1 MMETVL
7 GLLALG
13 LAAVAVALMV
23 ARARA
28 GKRMEESTR
37 ALMDARR
44 EFGDSIER
52 LYNVVVAQDSDDAS
66 RRSSG
71 RETWAHNGA
80 RPAYPTIKRAA
91 FYGRRRNHVISNA
104 FWSPPHARNLYAAND
119 DWEDEWT
126 VENGGADEYAPSD
139 SWR

>member
-1 MMETVL
+1 MIDIAISLVAA
-7 GLLALG
+7 GL
-13 LAAVAVALMV
+13 VVVSVALVV
-23 ARARA
+23 ARIRE

-52 LYNVVVAQDSDDAS
+52 LYNVVVAQDSADAS

-71 RETWAHNGA
+71 GVTWAHDGA
-80 RPAYPTIKRAA
+80 RPAYPTIKRAP
-91 FYGRRRNHVISNA
+91 FYGRRRNRAASVVY
-104 FWSPPHARNLYAAND
+104 WSPFHARNRHVAND
-119 DWEDEWT
+119 AWEDEWT

>member
-1 MMETVL
+1 MDIAISL
-7 GLLALG
+7 IAAGL
-13 LAAVAVALMV
+13 VMVSVALVV
-23 ARARA
+23 ARIRE

-37 ALMDARR
+37 ALIEARR

-52 LYNVVVAQDSDDAS
+52 LYNVVVAQDSADAS

-71 RETWAHNGA
+71 RETWAHDGA

-91 FYGRRRNHVISNA
+91 FYGRRRNHAASVA

-126 VENGGADEYAPSD
+126 AENGGADEYAPSD